1 MAGIFRII
9 GGIVERLTH
18 ATSTEATATIA
29 AKLGE
34 AATHVRTPAD
44 RVAQTLPRAS
54 ELSVARDRAGTGL
67 REAPATSMPQL
78 AEPTVA
84 PARHRHHIHAG
95 RGTNTARRDAAREAV
110 PPAFGVIVHHANGPG
125 NLLVTTPQLAAQ
137 IARGEHQIDDV
148 AGKHLDFPSQD
159 IKLIESTS
167 PQKPG
172 QTHIVAKHLGTNLD
186 DNVARLQ
193 REPNIHAAGGF
204 IDEPSAQFAIDKTIA
219 NPANQKALQHF
230 LNDASVEKQA
240 LFRVDLGRVV
250 GESTLRKDLDAG
262 HPALVPTTTA
272 TVVVIKD
279 PSFPEGYRVLTS
291 YPEAVRRAEV
301 DVLGQKQ

>member
-9 GGIVERLTH
+9 GGIAERLTH
-18 ATSTEATATIA
+18 ATSTEATATTS

-34 AATHVRTPAD
+34 AAMRVRPPAD
-44 RVAQTLPRAS
+44 RVTHTSPRAS
-54 ELSVARDRAGTGL
+54 ELSVARDRADTGL
-67 REAPATSMPQL
+67 REAPATNMHQF
-78 AEPTVA
+78 AESTVV
-84 PARHRHHIHAG
+84 PARHRHHVYAG
-95 RGTNTARRDAAREAV
+95 RGTNAAGRQAAREAK
-110 PPAFGVIVHHANGPG
+110 PPVFGVIVHHANGPG

-159 IKLIESTS
+159 INLIESTS

-186 DNVARLQ
+186 DNVARLE
-193 REPNIHAAGGF
+193 REPKIHAAGGF
-204 IDEPSAQFAIDKTIA
+204 IDEPSAQFAIDETIA
-219 NPANQKALQHF
+219 NPANQKALQRF

-250 GESTLRKDLDAG
+250 GASTLRKDLDAG

-291 YPEAVRRAEV
+291 YPEGVRRAEV

>member
-9 GGIVERLTH
+9 GGIAERLTH
-18 ATSTEATATIA
+18 ATSTEATATTA

-34 AATHVRTPAD
+34 AATNLLRAPAD

-54 ELSVARDRAGTGL
+54 ELSVARDRAGTGM
-67 REAPATSMPQL
+67 REAPALS
-78 AEPTVA
+78 
-84 PARHRHHIHAG
+84 G
-95 RGTNTARRDAAREAV
+95 RGTNVAVARAAREAV
-110 PPAFGVIVHHANGPG
+110 PTALGVIVHHAKGPG
-125 NLLVTTPQLAAQ
+125 NLLLTTPQLAAQ

-172 QTHIVAKHLGTNLD
+172 QTHIVAKHLGTNLE

-193 REPNIHAAGGF
+193 REPKIHAAGGF
-204 IDEPSAQFAIDKTIA
+204 IDEPSAQFAIDDTIA
-219 NPANQKALQHF
+219 NPANQKALQRF
-230 LNDASVEKQA
+230 LDDASVEKQA

-291 YPEAVRRAEV
+291 YPEAVRPAEV
-301 DVLGQKQ
+301 DSLGQRQ